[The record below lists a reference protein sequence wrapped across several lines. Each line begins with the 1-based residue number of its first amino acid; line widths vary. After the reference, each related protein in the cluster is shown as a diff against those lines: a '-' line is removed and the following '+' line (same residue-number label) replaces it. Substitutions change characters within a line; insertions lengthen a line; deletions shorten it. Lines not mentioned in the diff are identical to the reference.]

1 MRSKWLALPPL
12 RRGLLTS
19 AFHER
24 KARRAVEE
32 GWTRRLLTPDVQT
45 AEPGLYVSLTSH
57 GPRFGTLALTLRSL
71 LLQSLRPEAV
81 LLWIGHRD
89 LAGLPDEVRALEP
102 FGLQIRP
109 CEDHGPYTK
118 YVHALRERPAGR
130 IAICDDDTYYRPDW
144 LAELVAA
151 DRPGE
156 IPCHRIH
163 RVALDE
169 TGMPEAYRLWQHDS
183 DARDASPLNFP
194 TGVGGVLLTMER
206 FDPRVVDMNEALAL
220 CPTSDDLWLYATA
233 RLAGTCFRLAGP
245 HEPLVVW
252 RTSQDN
258 ALWRTNVAARAND
271 RYIAALVERFGT
283 ARLFESTAEVPVA
296 RAASGG
302 GIAATASMAPFGEP

>member
-1 MRSKWLALPPL
+1 MRPKWLALPPL

-24 KARRAVEE
+24 RARRAVEE
-32 GWTRRLLTPDVQT
+32 GWARRMLGPDTRRAV
-45 AEPGLYVSLTSH
+45 PGLLVSLTSH

-71 LLQSLRPEAV
+71 LLQSLRPEAI

-89 LAGLPDEVRALEP
+89 LAALPDEVRALESL
-102 FGLQIRP
+102 GLQIRP

-118 YVHALRERPAGR
+118 YVHALRERPTGR

-151 DRPGE
+151 DRTGE
-156 IPCHRIH
+156 IACHRIH
-163 RVALDE
+163 RIALDDR
-169 TGMPEAYRLWQHDS
+169 GMPEAYRLWQHDS
-183 DARDASPLNFP
+183 DARDFSPLNFP
-194 TGVGGVLLTMER
+194 TGVGGVLLTMDR
-206 FDPRVVDMNEALAL
+206 FDPRVVDMREALAL

-233 RLAGTCFRLAGP
+233 RLAGTCFRLAGS

-258 ALWRTNVAARAND
+258 ALWRINVAARAND
-271 RYIAALVERFGT
+271 RYLAALVERFGA
-283 ARLFESTAEVPVA
+283 ARLFDSAGDAAA
-296 RAASGG
+296 RAVSGG
-302 GIAATASMAPFGEP
+302 GMGATASVVPFGEP